1 MVCVLGASDGVHPA
15 ESFYNP
21 ALPDNAPDRA
31 GFAGLHRYEHRAFV
45 FDVHVQ
51 YNFPADGNQP

>member
-15 ESFYNP
+15 KPFYGP
-21 ALPDNAPDRA
+21 ALPDNTSDRP
-31 GFAGLHRYEHRAFV
+31 GLAGLHRYEHRAFV

-51 YNFPADGNQP
+51 CNLSADGKQP